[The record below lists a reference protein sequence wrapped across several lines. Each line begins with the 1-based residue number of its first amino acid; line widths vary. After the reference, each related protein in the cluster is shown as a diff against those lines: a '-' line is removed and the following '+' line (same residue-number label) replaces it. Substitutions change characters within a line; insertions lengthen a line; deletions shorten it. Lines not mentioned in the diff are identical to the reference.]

1 MDFNLYL
8 WKLGPFSKISIAQ
21 LHWGENSTVYCNM
34 EMRDACRERLIVR
47 VFSGY

>member
-21 LHWGENSTVYCNM
+21 LRGGKILQCIAIWKY
-34 EMRDACRERLIVR
+34 EMHGRGRLIAR